1 MEDKVQD
8 DGGEKNEEW
17 VVGVGEDGK
26 VGVYG
31 DITLDR
37 NGSGMLDGGLNIS
50 WDDLRVSDGLAYS
63 M

>member
-17 VVGVGEDGK
+17 LVGVGEDGK
-26 VGVYG
+26 VGVYE

-37 NGSGMLDGGLNIS
+37 NGSGMLDGGSNFS
-50 WDDLRVSDGLAYS
+50 
-63 M
+63 

>member
-37 NGSGMLDGGLNIS
+37 HGSGMLEGGVNFS
-50 WDDLRVSDGLAYS
+50 CDDLRVSDGLAYS